1 MDKNIIEEYCF
12 IIKDK
17 ISQQRFDAALS
28 SAMRLKN
35 NFPQNELGYYYCAV
49 CEFAKEDFE
58 KSAKHY
64 KEALVVNPAHGKSYF
79 NLGVCKYLEKNIDEA
94 LINIAKAL
102 VIFTKTKELDKK
114 QKCLEAL
121 KLIEGE
127 RK

>member
-1 MDKNIIEEYCF
+1 MDKNIIEEYCL
-12 IIKDK
+12 IIKEK
-17 ISQQRFDAALS
+17 ISQQRFDAALD
-28 SAMRLKN
+28 SAMRLKKH
-35 NFPQNELGYYYCAV
+35 FPQNELGYYYCAL
-49 CEFAKEDFE
+49 CEFAKEDFG

-64 KEALVVNPAHGKSYF
+64 KEALALNPAHGKSYF
-79 NLGVCKYLEKNIDEA
+79 NLGVCEYLEKRTDEA

-121 KLIEGE
+121 KFIEGE